1 MAGRVRDVS
10 YGMFLV
16 GVWAVSAIGVSTV
29 GAWWAYAIWV
39 VIDAITLVLA
49 PKKAD
54 DMFFMFVGTFA
65 LVSAFQGMGLFFAL
79 ESIPYAVVIV
89 VGLWVMKLIM
99 FLETMMR
106 RITND

>member
-1 MAGRVRDVS
+1 MSGRVRDVS

-16 GVWAVSAIGVSTV
+16 GIWAISAIGVSEI

-39 VIDAITLVLA
+39 GIDAITLVLA
-49 PKKAD
+49 PKKVD
-54 DMFFMFVGTFA
+54 DMFFMFVGAFA

-79 ESIPYAVVIV
+79 ATIPYAPAIV
-89 VGLWVMKLIM
+89 VGIWVIKLIM
-99 FLETMMR
+99 FLEAMMR